1 VFNPACCVSNG
12 NQRRILLMKKVKV
25 KFAAKY
31 RIRTLEPYLPSA
43 VSSLRLVAVPFLILT
58 IREGHV
64 LFADTLFLLA
74 IASDKADGYL
84 ARKLGVSSRL
94 GATFDALI
102 DFLFVGGVF
111 LYFGLVNVYPIWVF
125 ILIVFMFAQFMLTSR
140 PSEIVFDPIG
150 KYYGSLL
157 YGAIGL
163 TLLFSEPFARNI
175 IMISFVGVTI
185 FTVVTRLV
193 FLMRK
198 EVHIH
203 KNAALIT

>member
-1 VFNPACCVSNG
+1 
-12 NQRRILLMKKVKV
+12 MKRVKL

-31 RIRTLEPYLPSA
+31 RIRTVAPFLPSA
-43 VSSLRLVAVPFLILT
+43 VSSLRLVALPLLILT
-58 IREGHV
+58 IREGRV
-64 LFADTLFLLA
+64 LFADILFLLA
-74 IASDKADGYL
+74 MVSDKADGYL

-94 GATFDALI
+94 GAAFDALA
-102 DFLFVGGVF
+102 DFLFVGGMF
-111 LYFGLVNVYPIWVF
+111 LYFCLVNIYPIWVF

-140 PSEIVFDPIG
+140 PFKIVFDPVG

-185 FTVVTRLV
+185 FTLITRLT
-193 FLMRK
+193 FLMSKEVRIRKKHFETK
-198 EVHIH
+198 EVH
-203 KNAALIT
+203 